1 LLFNKIACV
10 HFIFPGLTSRMS
22 DKLRSLERNH
32 KFRIVSGFDKGS
44 SSSSSSSP
52 PPLPLPLH
60 HHHLLHHQQQ
70 QQLPPPCSNRHAF
83 PHCASCPLAAHNK
96 DNLRAIGGNTVLLV
110 PRGDFFM
117 TAPPPPEPNRGG
129 LVSRPDN
136 GWLHSENK
144 LAREGISY
152 LVKVSFKRK
161 FIIVS
166 FNCVKPI
173 HMFFFM
179 VRRQ

>member
-1 LLFNKIACV
+1 MCRV
-10 HFIFPGLTSRMS
+10 YPVTSPTVVPTNGS
-22 DKLRSLERNH
+22 RSLERNH

-60 HHHLLHHQQQ
+60 HHHHHQQQQ

-83 PHCASCPLAAHNK
+83 PHCASCPLAAHNQES
-96 DNLRAIGGNTVLLV
+96 LRAIGGNTVLLL
-110 PRGDFFM
+110 PRGDFLM
-117 TAPPPPEPNRGG
+117 SAPPPPEPNRGG

-144 LAREGISY
+144 LAREGINY
-152 LVKVSFKRK
+152 MVKVSEEPC
-161 FIIVS
+161 I
-166 FNCVKPI
+166 
-173 HMFFFM
+173 
-179 VRRQ
+179 